1 LENARIPEFLMSIFH
16 NDARAMLDAF
26 SRSQA
31 IIEFDLDGK
40 ILSVNENFCAAMGY
54 SASEIIGQHHS
65 MFVTKDYA
73 QSSEYKA
80 FWAGLRA
87 GKFDRKQYKRVAKGG
102 RDVWIEA
109 SYNPVL
115 RGGKPYKIVKI
126 AAEITSSK
134 HEELDNAGKLMAL
147 SRAQAIIEFDPE
159 GRILTANQNFLK
171 ATGYEL
177 SEIAGKHHQIFCEPD
192 YARSAE
198 YQQFWKQLRGGQ
210 FIASEFARVNKAG
223 ETFYIQAS
231 YNPIFDEEG
240 RVLKVVKFA
249 VDVTG
254 RVKAVEAIGTG
265 LERLAQCNIR
275 VTLDEPF
282 IPELERLR
290 RDFNMAL
297 AEFQRTLMSVLGE
310 TSTLNTNSQTLSDD
324 AKALGQRTE
333 QQAAALEQASAALE
347 EITVTVKEASARAT
361 DTRDLVQE
369 ARKATGN
376 SVTVVQSA
384 IDAIGRIDTASK
396 EIGKIIDVIDQIAF
410 QTNLLALNAGVEA
423 ARAGEAG
430 KGFAVVAQE
439 VRELAQRS
447 ANAAREISSLITNSA
462 REVEQGVKLVSETG
476 EALSHIEQFVDLIS
490 QNVTAIATGAQEQAT
505 SLGEINTAVNQ
516 LDQVTQQNG
525 ALVSSI
531 GHAGEV
537 LADGARKMQ
546 QLVELFKLNRRK
558 TQRDGTSISNAGMR
572 EKSPSAVPKPVAATP
587 VAAVPVPPTPVRQP
601 VKQFASAGGRSAP
614 SAGEWEEF

>member
-1 LENARIPEFLMSIFH
+1 MARLPRLG
-16 NDARAMLDAF
+16 LDALATLDAL

-40 ILSVNENFCAAMGY
+40 ILAANENFCAAMGY
-54 SASEIIGQHHS
+54 SASEILGQHHS
-65 MFVTKDYA
+65 MFVKKDYA
-73 QSSEYKA
+73 QSPEYKA

-87 GKFDRKQYKRVAKGG
+87 GKFERQQYKRIAKGG
-102 RDVWIEA
+102 REVWIEA
-109 SYNPVL
+109 SYNPVM
-115 RGGKPYKIVKI
+115 RGGKPYKVVKI
-126 AAEITSSK
+126 ASEITAAK
-134 HEELDNAGKLMAL
+134 HQDLDNAGKLSAL

-159 GRILTANQNFLK
+159 GRILTANENFLK
-171 ATGYEL
+171 TSGYAL
-177 SEIAGKHHQIFCEPD
+177 SEIVGKHHQIFCESD
-192 YARSAE
+192 YTHSAE
-198 YQQFWKQLRGGQ
+198 YQQFWQQLRNGQ
-210 FIASEFARVNKAG
+210 FISSEFARVNKSG
-223 ETFYIQAS
+223 ETFHIQAS
-231 YNPIFDEEG
+231 YNPIFDDEG
-240 RVLKVVKFA
+240 RVFKVVKFA
-249 VDVTG
+249 VDVSG
-254 RVKAVEAIGTG
+254 RVKAVDAIAAG
-265 LERLAQCNIR
+265 LERLAACNIR

-297 AEFQRTLMSVLGE
+297 AEFQRTLVSVLGE
-310 TSTLNTNSQTLSDD
+310 TSALNDNSQTLSDD
-324 AKALGQRTE
+324 AKSLGMRTE
-333 QQAAALEQASAALE
+333 QQAAALEEASAALE
-347 EITVTVKEASARAT
+347 EITATVKEASARAT

-369 ARKATGN
+369 ARRATTN

-384 IDAIGRIDTASK
+384 IDAIGRIDSASK
-396 EIGKIIDVIDQIAF
+396 EIGNIIDVIDQIAF

-447 ANAAREISSLITNSA
+447 AKAAREISALITNSA

-490 QNVTAIATGAQEQAT
+490 QNVGAIAIGAAEQAT

-537 LADGARKMQ
+537 LADGAKKMQ

-558 TQRDGTSISNAGMR
+558 TLRDGTSVSNASMR
-572 EKSPSAVPKPVAATP
+572 GRVPGPESVQVAPATAVQ
-587 VAAVPVPPTPVRQP
+587 VPQRAPMQQP
-601 VKQFASAGGRSAP
+601 VKRVAAAGGRTAP
-614 SAGEWEEF
+614 ASAGEWEEF